1 MTKNI
6 YKSKNPILSIIGSIF
21 ANVALAIVI
30 TIVFAFASG
39 YQVLNIITGSMT
51 PTMPIGTVV
60 VIKKVDINQVEVG
73 DVITFKMGE
82 ANVTHRVVEK
92 LNNGSNTVLY
102 TQGDAKEN
110 EGSRETVR
118 ASNFVGVVI
127 FHVKG
132 LGHALDFIKENII
145 MITVA
150 VVLALFIITYS

>member
-1 MTKNI
+1 
-6 YKSKNPILSIIGSIF
+6 
-21 ANVALAIVI
+21 
-30 TIVFAFASG
+30 
-39 YQVLNIITGSMT
+39 
-51 PTMPIGTVV
+51 MPIGTVV

-127 FHVKG
+127 FH
-132 LGHALDFIKENII
+132 A
-145 MITVA
+145 MR
-150 VVLALFIITYS
+150 